1 MKLFRIVALS
11 PLILLAQLIL
21 AQLLLAQQPPEASA
35 PKARFHHVALNV
47 TDPKDSIEFL
57 TKRFDCE
64 AAKLAGKEDAVWA
77 QKSWILFNKV
87 AKQPP
92 YEIVSTIWHIGW
104 GAEDMKATY
113 QKQLD
118 LGTKF
123 QTPLTDISK
132 LANYNGFYYAYVDGP
147 NHALIELNTAQHHR
161 FGHMH
166 FLSDDPIAA
175 GQWYAEYF
183 GLRVRK
189 GSGEKRYY
197 EGFQV
202 GPASSFLVD
211 NVNFIIY
218 PAGYMEKQW
227 PENWAKHKQFEPTK
241 GRVIDH
247 VGLSVDH
254 LDETIAR
261 LKNEGVNV
269 IGKPAKFRKTG
280 QRAVM
285 IEGPDHLSI
294 QLVEGHAAKN

>member
-1 MKLFRIVALS
+1 MRLLRIVALS
-11 PLILLAQLIL
+11 PLILLAQ
-21 AQLLLAQQPPEASA
+21 PPEAAA

-47 TDPKDSIEFL
+47 TDPKAAIEFL

-64 AAKLAGKEDAVWA
+64 PAKLAGKEDAVWA

-87 AKQPP
+87 AQQPP
-92 YEIVSTIWHIGW
+92 SEIVSTIWHIGW

-118 LGTKF
+118 MGTPF

-132 LANYNGFYYAYVDGP
+132 LANFNGFYYAYVDGP

-175 GQWYAEYF
+175 GQWYAEHF
-183 GLRVRK
+183 GMRVRK
-189 GSGEKRYY
+189 GSNDKRYY

-202 GPASSFLVD
+202 GPASSFTVD

-227 PENWAKHKQFEPTK
+227 PANWAKHKSFEPTK

-247 VGLSVDH
+247 VGLSVDN

-261 LKNEGVNV
+261 LKAEGVTV
-269 IGKPAKFRKTG
+269 LGKPEKFRKTK
-280 QRAVM
+280 QRSIM
-285 IEGPDHLSI
+285 IEGPDHLTI
-294 QLVEGHAAKN
+294 QLVEGHARKD

>member
-1 MKLFRIVALS
+1 MHVFALAIAAALF
-11 PLILLAQLIL
+11 
-21 AQLLLAQQPPEASA
+21 AQQPSPDAQA

-47 TDPKDSIEFL
+47 TDPKDAIAFL

-64 AAKLAGKEDAVWA
+64 PAKLAGKEDAVWA

-87 AKQPP
+87 SKQPP
-92 YEIVSTIWHIGW
+92 YEIVSSIWHIGW
-104 GAEDMKATY
+104 GAEDMKAAY

-118 LGTKF
+118 LGTHF
-123 QTPLTDISK
+123 ETPLTDISK
-132 LANYNGFYYAYVDGP
+132 LANFNGFYYAYVDGP

-166 FLSDDPIAA
+166 FLSDDPLAA
-175 GQWYAEYF
+175 GDWYAAHF
-183 GLRVRK
+183 GIRVRK
-189 GSGEKRYY
+189 GSPDKRYY

-202 GPASSFLVD
+202 GPASSFVID
-211 NVNFIIY
+211 NVSFIIY

-227 PENWAKHKQFEPTK
+227 PANWAKHKAFEPTK

-261 LKNEGVNV
+261 LKAEGVTV
-269 IGKPAKFRKTG
+269 LGKPARFRKTS
-280 QRAVM
+280 QRAIM

-294 QLVEGHAAKN
+294 QLVEGHAQKN

>member
-1 MKLFRIVALS
+1 MITRLSATAVA
-11 PLILLAQLIL
+11 A
-21 AQLLLAQQPPEASA
+21 AVVVATAQQPPAAE
-35 PKARFHHVALNV
+35 PLARFHHVALNV
-47 TDPKDSIEFL
+47 EDPAAAIAFL
-57 TKRFDCE
+57 TRRFDCE
-64 AAKLAGKEDAVWA
+64 AAKMGGTEDAVWA

-87 AKQPP
+87 KTAPP
-92 YEIVSTIWHIGW
+92 FEIVSSIWHIGW
-104 GAEDMKATY
+104 GAEDMKAEY
-113 QKQLD
+113 QRQLD

-132 LANYNGFYYAYVDGP
+132 LANFNGFYYAYVDGP

-175 GQWYAEYF
+175 GQWYAEHF
-183 GLRVRK
+183 GLKVRK
-189 GSGEKRYY
+189 GSSEKRYY

-202 GPASSFLVD
+202 GPASSFLID

-227 PENWAKHKQFEPTK
+227 PELWAKHKEFAPTT

-247 VGLSVDH
+247 VGLSVDN
-254 LDETIAR
+254 LDATIAR
-261 LKNEGVNV
+261 LRGEGVKI
-269 IGKPAKFRKTG
+269 IGKPGKFRQQNG

-285 IEGPDHLSI
+285 IEGPDHLAI
-294 QLVEGHAAKN
+294 QLVEGHAKKD

>member
-1 MKLFRIVALS
+1 MKLFRIAALL
-11 PLILLAQLIL
+11 PLILEAQT
-21 AQLLLAQQPPEASA
+21 
-35 PKARFHHVALNV
+35 ARFHHVALNV
-47 TDPKDSIEFL
+47 TDPKAAIEFL

-64 AAKLAGKEDAVWA
+64 AARLGGEEAVWA

-87 AKQPP
+87 ATPP
-92 YEIVSTIWHIGW
+92 PHEIVSSIWHMGW

-118 LGTKF
+118 MGTTF

-132 LANYNGFYYAYVDGP
+132 LANFNEFYYAYVDGP
-147 NHALIELNTAQHHR
+147 NHAPIELNTAQHHR

-166 FLSDDPIAA
+166 LLSDDPVAA
-175 GQWYAEYF
+175 GQWYAEHF
-183 GLRVRK
+183 ALKVRK
-189 GSGEKRYY
+189 GSSDKRYY

-202 GPASSFLVD
+202 GPASSFMVD

-227 PENWAKHKQFEPTK
+227 PEHWAKHKEFEPTK

-247 VGLSVDH
+247 LGLSVDN
-254 LDETIAR
+254 LDETIQR
-261 LKNEGVNV
+261 LKGEGVTV
-269 IGKPAKFRKTG
+269 GKPEKFRRTK

-285 IEGPDHLSI
+285 IEGPDHVGI
-294 QLVEGHAAKN
+294 QLVEGHAQKD

>member
-1 MKLFRIVALS
+1 MKLLRIVVLS
-11 PLILLAQLIL
+11 PLILLAQ
-21 AQLLLAQQPPEASA
+21 QPPEAA
-35 PKARFHHVALNV
+35 PPKVRFHHVALNV
-47 TDPKDSIEFL
+47 TDPEGAIEFL

-64 AAKLAGKEDAVWA
+64 AATLAGKEDAVWA
-77 QKSWILFNKV
+77 QKFWILFNKV

-92 YEIVSTIWHIGW
+92 YEIVSAIWHIGW

-118 LGTKF
+118 LGTPF

-132 LANYNGFYYAYVDGP
+132 LANFNGFYYAYVDGP

-175 GQWYAEYF
+175 GQWYAGHF
-183 GLRVRK
+183 GIRVRK
-189 GSGEKRYY
+189 GSGDKRYY

-202 GPASSFLVD
+202 GPASSFLID

-227 PENWAKHKQFEPTK
+227 PENWPRHKAFEPTT

-247 VGLSVDH
+247 VGLSVDN
-254 LDETIAR
+254 LEETIAR
-261 LKNEGVNV
+261 LKTEGVNV
-269 IGKPAKFRKTG
+269 IGEPAKFRSTT
-280 QRAVM
+280 QRAIM

-294 QLVEGHAAKN
+294 QLVEGHAQKE